1 MTRLT
6 SYKVSL
12 TYLEISQTFIEQEM
26 VASSVVV
33 LVLLLLLPGLVHHV
47 VVVVNVGVVA
57 LQLVQLD
64 VDDPLLVLL
73 GVLVLAVS
81 VVLPPLGHLLLLHHP
96 GVQHGVPGGVDGQ
109 PGDRVGVLLVPEG
122 LVVVSVVPGV
132 TVPEDT
138 ESVDMA
144 GHQVSLGDAL
154 VSSLCNGDGH
164 QLVMKQVRDS
174 HEVCKCM
181 EANLMP
187 LRHCERQEIH
197 LVDGFGCL
205 ELCLYGIRKLQ
216 HHDARIIN
224 DLKSLHEGVQ
234 SHLCCIAHAAL

>member
-1 MTRLT
+1 
-6 SYKVSL
+6 
-12 TYLEISQTFIEQEM
+12 M
-26 VASSVVV
+26 VH
-33 LVLLLLLPGLVHHV
+33 LLLL
-47 VVVVNVGVVA
+47 
-57 LQLVQLD
+57 QTC
-64 VDDPLLVLL
+64 
-73 GVLVLAVS
+73 
-81 VVLPPLGHLLLLHHP
+81 PPVEAASSSWPWLLLLLHHP
-96 GVQHGVPGGVDGQ
+96 GVQHGVPGGVDDQRGA
-109 PGDRVGVLLVPEG
+109 RVGVLLVPEG
-122 LVVVSVVPGV
+122 LVVVSVVPGA

-144 GHQVSLGDAL
+144 GHQVSPGDAL
-154 VSSLCNGDGH
+154 VSSLCNGDSQ
-164 QLVMKQVRDS
+164 QLVIKQVRDS

-187 LRHCERQEIH
+187 LRHSGRQEIH

-234 SHLCCIAHAAL
+234 SHLCCIAPAAL